1 MVSYEF
7 ADRTDMKELFNLQRS
22 AFETEAEMIGSRD
35 IPALKES
42 YEHFCEDF
50 DNWTVLIM
58 RDVSGRI
65 TGAVRFRKTDDHIDI
80 GRLMV
85 AQEHRNKG
93 IATGL
98 MYAVEEVS
106 EAGTFELFT
115 ISKSYTNIKLYE
127 KLGYRAFMEKPGPED
142 YSFIFMRKTVQR

>member
-1 MVSYEF
+1 MASYEF
-7 ADRTDMKELFNLQRS
+7 AARTDIKELFDLQRS
-22 AFETEAEMIGSRD
+22 AFESEAEMIGSRD

-50 DNWTVLIM
+50 DNWTVLVM
-58 RDVSGRI
+58 RDAYGRI
-65 TGAVRFRKTDDHIDI
+65 TGAVRFRKTDNHIDI

-115 ISKSYTNIKLYE
+115 SSKSYTNLKLYE
-127 KLGYRAFMEKPGPED
+127 KLGYRVFMEKPGPED

>member
-1 MVSYEF
+1 MASYEF

-22 AFETEAEMIGSRD
+22 AFESEAEMIGSRD

-115 ISKSYTNIKLYE
+115 SSKSYTNIKLYE

>member
-22 AFETEAEMIGSRD
+22 AFETEAVMIGSRD

>member
-1 MVSYEF
+1 MASYEF
-7 ADRTDMKELFNLQRS
+7 AARTDIKELFDLQRS
-22 AFETEAEMIGSRD
+22 AFESEAEMIGSRD

-50 DNWTVLIM
+50 DNWTVLVM
-58 RDVSGRI
+58 RDAYGRI
-65 TGAVRFRKTDDHIDI
+65 TGAVRFRKTDNHIDI

-115 ISKSYTNIKLYE
+115 SSKSYTNIKLYE